1 MAMFTSRIKG
11 LDELAEK
18 TFNPYSLVVI
28 GGHPGA
34 GKTTLAVSI
43 CADNMERGEK
53 CLYISFQEDKDKLYS
68 MMRNIGIDLEE
79 YEDKGL
85 FKFIRLPVTLKP
97 SEVMQVINDL
107 VVTEK
112 PRMIVI
118 DSVTPV
124 LDSLL
129 VEPKKRAMVQN
140 YMYNLPKSINGVVIL
155 LAELPFGE
163 ENLRLGNIEFV
174 ADMLILLKYR
184 LERGLLVRE
193 MEIKKARGSH
203 LRLAKIPFAI
213 TSRGFRTFPAPTTQ
227 DIRVGGEGRYTLSFP
242 VLRDYIGYV
251 NKGETILVSC
261 QPDARFLQ
269 SIYIVL
275 DLVATNRLRGLFITY
290 RYGAEEAKNLIKEAL
305 LALGVTGGEAEEFI
319 RKYVEIRSINPSGT
333 SMTELLAYETLMAE
347 ERKPDL
353 VLFHG
358 IDVFE
363 SIVDHKTYFSELLN
377 ELFTLKK
384 MGIIVAR
391 YGNITS
397 EEFYRRNASLSDIVV
412 KGLFTDKC
420 GGKTLGA
427 PGMCFYLWRRG
438 RKPIYVSEHEALAE
452 DNLKALKM
460 SIVKAIEDG

>member
-1 MAMFTSRIKG
+1 MFTSRIKG
-11 LDELAEK
+11 LDGLAEK
-18 TFNPYSLVVI
+18 AFNPYSLVVI

-53 CLYISFQEDKDKLYS
+53 CLYVSFQEDRDKLYS
-68 MMRNIGIDLEE
+68 MMRNIGMNLEE
-79 YEDKGL
+79 YEEKDL
-85 FKFIRLPVTLKP
+85 LNHVRLPVTLDP

-107 VVTEK
+107 VVNEK

-118 DSVTPV
+118 DSVTPM

-129 VEPKKRAMVQN
+129 VEPKKRAVVQN
-140 YMYNLPKSINGVVIL
+140 YMYNLPKTINGIVII

-193 MEIKKARGSH
+193 MEIMKARGSH

-227 DIRVGGEGRYTLSFP
+227 DIRVGGEGRYTLSYP

-251 NKGETILVSC
+251 NRGETILISC

-269 SIYIVL
+269 SIYMVL

-290 RYGAEEAKNLIKEAL
+290 RYGAVEARNLLRDAL
-305 LALGVTGGEAEEFI
+305 LALGLSGREADEFLG
-319 RKYVEIRSINPSGT
+319 KYIEIESINPSGT

-358 IDVFE
+358 IDVFD
-363 SIVDHKTYFSELLN
+363 SIVDYKAYFSELLN
-377 ELFTLKK
+377 EMFTLKK

-412 KGLFTDKC
+412 RGLFTDKC
-420 GGKTLGA
+420 GGKALGA
-427 PGMCFYLWRRG
+427 PGMCFYMWRRG

-452 DNLKALKM
+452 DNFNALKT
-460 SIVKAIEDG
+460 SIVDAVKDG